1 MSEVVTF
8 TWAGSP
14 SRIATREG
22 PWDSPAVS
30 QRSMASVFH
39 GRYGVLGRSPGREMP
54 GDEDAG
60 ESPQQ
65 QERAERQRLAQRG
78 PLAPADRPGEAHER
92 EEHEPAVEAEQPR
105 RDAEE
110 AQREPEERR
119 EPDVAVPEPDGPDP
133 PQRVRRQE
141 RWYAEPGQPAA
152 QCREQPDH
160 GVRAHLAGCRAASS
174 AVPASRIATSGAATP
189 VNISNCSTAWC
200 TSRSSPE

>member
-1 MSEVVTF
+1 MSSEVTR

-39 GRYGVLGRSPGREMP
+39 GRYGVRGRSPGREMP

-119 EPDVAVPEPDGPDP
+119 EPDVAVPEPVGPDP

-141 RWYAEPGQPAA
+141 RERTGGRGDEHGARVLRGQRRHHGEHDRPGQA
-152 QCREQPDH
+152 RPDQ
-160 GVRAHLAGCRAASS
+160 AG
-174 AVPASRIATSGAATP
+174 
-189 VNISNCSTAWC
+189 
-200 TSRSSPE
+200 